1 MQEWSKMMV
10 HLLWLLQDIMRQCT
24 LFCISLPLKA
34 SLEASSQ
41 FQSIPAQCCSC
52 SLAPICPIA
61 ASSPFFLSL
70 LDPWKDGQFQ
80 HVSRRLSFAISLR
93 SLFGSDL
100 QWHSHTTVDSY
111 HSSWVH
117 TTVPCCT
124 RPGVSAHQL
133 WWKITD
139 VACTSYRKLP
149 AMDCWAVS
157 WFVSWLHTYIILYN
171 IPSGNLT

>member
-1 MQEWSKMMV
+1 M
-10 HLLWLLQDIMRQCT
+10 
-24 LFCISLPLKA
+24 LFMLTCSYL
-34 SLEASSQ
+34 SHR
-41 FQSIPAQCCSC
+41 SI
-52 SLAPICPIA
+52 ITN
-61 ASSPFFLSL
+61 FFLSL

-80 HVSRRLSFAISLR
+80 HVSRRLSFAICLR

-157 WFVSWLHTYIILYN
+157 WFVAWLYTYIILNN
-171 IPSGNLT
+171 ICSYLCRIFVLWPSEAMFWEAFQ